1 MSFLEMSESIDM
13 ITTENKVDFLVDGKW
28 GILGGLMGPISISA
42 ELLIELT
49 FLEKLSGRGSDTMR
63 SAEINLEHFE
73 LFDLENC
80 VKGFLIG

>member
-1 MSFLEMSESIDM
+1 MEGQVRLQMSFLEMSESIDM

-49 FLEKLSGRGSDTMR
+49 FLE
-63 SAEINLEHFE
+63 
-73 LFDLENC
+73 
-80 VKGFLIG
+80 GFRHYEEC